1 MNLTKGQFDGLNGL
15 LAALALLLVLMFAPT
30 IIFAIK
36 GDSVGVAISLTVI
49 GMLFLGLLVM
59 GSVAIGATYTR
70 RTMQDGANIALQ
82 AQDLNDR
89 WDVQKFGSATKLLV
103 EGARIAKSIRDP
115 EMAPLPMPS
124 QGDLGWM
131 PDVAVLQRG
140 DDGDWVDGDDLT

>member
-1 MNLTKGQFDGLNGL
+1 MKLTKGQFDGLNAL
-15 LAALALLLVLMFAPT
+15 LAALGLLLVLMFAPT

-36 GDSVGVAISLTVI
+36 GDTVGVAISLTVI
-49 GMLFLGLLVM
+49 AMLFLGLLVM
-59 GSVAIGATYTR
+59 GSVAVGATYTR

-89 WDVQKFGSATKLLV
+89 WDVQKFSSATKLLV
-103 EGARIAKSIRDP
+103 EGARAARSIREP

-131 PDVAVLQRG
+131 PDVAVLPTG
-140 DDGDWVDGDDLT
+140 DDGDWVDGDS